1 MKAGF
6 QSNKK
11 TRVMKLNTGKI
22 TMSVLYILDK
32 TGGADKEVTAI
43 INTRGFQLAKEDLE
57 LSWNV
62 NKNQVKNF

>member
-1 MKAGF
+1 
-6 QSNKK
+6 
-11 TRVMKLNTGKI
+11 MKLNTGKI